1 MADGFSLNVD
11 PKFLQNLEEAD
22 KRIQKIA
29 DTMEATSKRI
39 IKSFQDINSQG
50 LDVFVNKMNDVNKV
64 ISSLSDKKIS
74 ISNILGGKSQT
85 AKSVD
90 DINKLIE
97 LLNKLSQETKK
108 TQGANKRGG
117 LFGDMSKSVSDWQ
130 ALQKQISDN
139 EKQISKLTQSTREYE
154 STMKRIQS
162 GKGGVIHGG
171 ASKEYQENIKNIE
184 TLRQQNASLQQKQQ
198 LIIQNNQALQAQ
210 ANLQHQLKQYN
221 QQQGSLPEQRKA
233 DELKRMN
240 DYYRELEKSSKRASE
255 ESIKSSEKE
264 AKARERAERAS
275 KKQAETEAKRQQ
287 RAAQSRETQILN
299 AYNQAMKANEATVN
313 QRINKLAKLRQV
325 ESQLAQDEAKY
336 SSQLSRVRSEI
347 DRLSQANDKA
357 AKSTKQLQS
366 NQRNL
371 MDTTGQLQRKLALLF
386 SVSAIQG
393 YISKLIDVR
402 GEFEMQQRSL
412 QVLLQNK
419 DQANELWD
427 KTVALAVKS
436 PFRVKELVT
445 YTKQLAAYRV
455 EADKLFETNKMLA
468 DVSAGLGVDMN
479 RLILAFGQVKAAN
492 YLRGTELR
500 QFSEAGVNML
510 GELAQYFTELEGRAV
525 SVGDVFERVSKRMVT
540 FQDVNAIFQRITSE
554 SGIFYQMQEKQS
566 ETLRGM
572 VMNFRDS
579 MDLMLN
585 DIGKSQDSI
594 LKDSI
599 RLAKEFIDNWRDFS
613 TIINTAGVVFL
624 AAFGT
629 KSLLGIA
636 KGLRNLFAF
645 ISANPWIALAGAVA
659 LVVTYLYQAADA
671 QNKLNAAMQEVDNEN
686 IATLEENISLYHKLV
701 GTINDATKSY
711 EDRNKALSQLK
722 QKFNDILPDQYTE
735 LEYVQRLGDN
745 YRDAED
751 AMMDYYNAKAKAQ
764 KKTRLDQEY
773 SGEIEGTDI
782 PELIAST
789 KDWIEDMYEIGD
801 LSKDAQIRL
810 NAGVNGVIN
819 NLVDDVKN
827 GKISANIDIF
837 KNELKT
843 RLEDF
848 SGVDLSALWNK
859 TYLGFDFRG
868 VDISDILGTLQE
880 YQSAIQSIEGLP
892 YETYDQLK
900 ASEII
905 NKEKLN
911 IEKAT
916 SAFKKA
922 ASLYEQYAN
931 AIPKVDKSV
940 KQQREEIEKDVQKI
954 LTDLPESLNAYSE
967 YLKGVFSQ
975 LKENADSGKFNFKAS
990 LQAIESDLYAL
1001 RDESGKLTGG
1011 LAKIAFDNVV
1021 LNETANDAAK
1031 QMIKNFQEGLDE
1043 QGRKLKMSTFQKS
1056 VNEGIKE
1063 IADRFDVSAD
1073 VFAKFV
1079 PTTTD
1084 ALSTVRQNV
1093 KAEIDSMESRLKE
1106 FQNSLTQ
1113 GMYVLS
1119 EGVLNET
1126 KKSIEEITKL
1136 LPAFK
1141 SLFAFLGGD
1150 LDKGS
1155 GRSNS
1160 LYDERI
1166 KVIDDMNK
1174 KYKELNK
1181 TLEKSKA
1188 LQGAFDAYI
1197 DAFATAYEGINWVP
1211 DNVRSMSPQEF
1222 ASKVLNFPNENDLVN
1237 FLDRLSKEPMKTFEK
1252 IKVELA
1258 KGEYVYD
1265 MKVRVKSEE
1274 DKDLLE
1280 QIEDMFSGYEMSIEL
1295 QKMNIPPDLAKQLFN
1310 IDSLTLPDLKNKLI
1324 ELKPK
1329 FEGEEMLEEWDKLMK
1344 KIEDKEDK
1352 EQEERLKKYTKY
1364 LLKAQSERVRI
1375 KLDEMRQL
1383 AEIDKED
1390 KYSQDQKETIK
1401 RSLRIETQEKLDKE
1415 AWDEF
1420 KNSEMYTQMFEDLET
1435 LGNKAI
1441 DNLLDNLEKLKDSLK
1456 NLPANEVKE
1465 IMTQINKLSDI
1476 KNERNPFASLRDAMK
1491 EVRALE
1497 EQGKTEESLQL
1508 ELQAANARAK
1518 SAQNDIDA
1526 IDTIINAKR
1535 EGLSLDSQ
1543 SIEWQNKYGRYVG
1556 LTVDMLEEEKRELG
1570 EIVDHNQNISEQ
1582 SNKGLSSYAKARNA
1596 LRAVHSEWESIRNMA
1611 TKAYDSIKTILES
1624 MGVEADSTAM
1634 VLADMGMSLVDL
1646 VFQAISFGV
1655 QLKIMTV
1662 QAELLGVAINS
1673 ALGPIGWA
1681 VLALQAI
1688 ATVFSGIVGL
1698 GDAKKE
1704 RQIKKEQELV
1714 ENLEKAYKKLE
1725 KAIENAYSISNLE
1738 DSGKKAQHNIQAQ
1751 IKAYERMIALEEDK
1765 KKTDKDKINDWK
1777 NTIDELREQA
1787 EELNKEVVSTATAGI
1802 MDIVLSAS
1810 EEFTDAWL
1818 EAFKETG
1825 DGLSGLES
1833 NFKETMLEMVKQQAA
1848 MLISQAYVDRWKKQL
1863 EQYINPSDLEL
1874 STDEARK
1881 WVNAVSTSL
1890 PQLNDALEKYFTAMQ
1905 QAGVDIS
1912 GSGELSGL
1920 QRGIQEIQEST
1931 AQEIAAYL
1939 NSIRFFVA
1947 EQNTYL
1953 SQIASSFS
1961 NTEIENPMVSQLKI
1975 IASQTTAI
1983 NELLNSLT
1991 SGGHSMGGRGFRVF
2005 IS

>member
-64 ISSLSDKKIS
+64 ISSLNDKKIS

-85 AKSVD
+85 SKSVD

-108 TQGANKRGG
+108 TQGSNKRGG

-130 ALQKQISDN
+130 ALQKQISEND
-139 EKQISKLTQSTREYE
+139 KQLSKLIQSQREYE
-154 STMKRIQS
+154 AIMKRIQS
-162 GKGGVIHGG
+162 GKGGVITNKDT
-171 ASKEYQENIKNIE
+171 KEYQENIRLIE
-184 TLRQQNASLQQKQQ
+184 TLKQQNAVLQQKQQ
-198 LIIQNNQALQAQ
+198 LIVQNNQALQAQ
-210 ANLQHQLKQYN
+210 ANLQQQLKQYN
-221 QQQGSLPEQRKA
+221 QQQSSLPEQRKA

-240 DYYRELEKSSKRASE
+240 DYYRELEKSSKRAAE

-275 KKQAETEAKRQQ
+275 KKQAEAEAKRQQ
-287 RAAQSRETQILN
+287 RAAQSRETQMLN

-325 ESQLAQDEAKY
+325 ESQLVQDEAKY
-336 SSQLSRVRSEI
+336 STQLSRVRSEI

-427 KTVALAVKS
+427 KTVSLAVKS

-510 GELAQYFTELEGRAV
+510 GELAKYFTELEGRAV

-540 FQDVNAIFQRITSE
+540 FQDVNEIFRRITSE
-554 SGIFYQMQEKQS
+554 GGIFFKMQEKQS

-585 DIGKSQDSI
+585 DIGKNQDSI

-599 RLAKEFIDNWRDFS
+599 RLAKEFVDNWRDFS
-613 TIINTAGVVFL
+613 AIINTAGVAFL
-624 AAFGT
+624 AAFGVKT
-629 KSLLGIA
+629 LFNIA
-636 KGLRNLFAF
+636 KGLRALFAV

-686 IATLEENISLYHKLV
+686 IATLEENISLYHQLV
-701 GTINDATKSY
+701 DTINDATKSY
-711 EDRNKALSQLK
+711 EDRNKSLSQLK
-722 QKFNDILPDQYTE
+722 QKFNEILPDQYTE
-735 LEYVQRLGDN
+735 LEYVQQLGDN

-764 KKTRLDQEY
+764 KKTRIDQEY

-810 NAGVNGVIN
+810 SAGVNGVIN
-819 NLVDDVKN
+819 SLVDDVKN

-837 KNELKT
+837 KNELKE

-848 SGVDLSALWNK
+848 SGVDLSKLWDK

-868 VDISDILGTLQE
+868 VDISDIMGTLKE
-880 YQSAIQSIEGLP
+880 YQSALQSIEGLP

-922 ASLYEQYAN
+922 ASLYEQYVN

-940 KQQREEIEKDVQKI
+940 KQQREEIEKDVKKI

-967 YLKGVFSQ
+967 YLKGVFAQ
-975 LKENADSGKFNFKAS
+975 LKENADTGKFNFKAS

-1021 LNETANDAAK
+1021 LNENANDAAK

-1043 QGRKLKMSTFQKS
+1043 QGKKLKMSTFQKS

-1093 KAEIDSMESRLKE
+1093 KAEIDSMESRLKK

-1119 EGVLNET
+1119 EGALNET
-1126 KKSIEEITKL
+1126 KKSIEEIEKL
-1136 LPAFK
+1136 LPAFN
-1141 SLFAFLGGD
+1141 SVFAFLGGD
-1150 LDKGS
+1150 LEGANKKGS
-1155 GRSNS
+1155 RGRSNS

-1181 TLEKSKA
+1181 TLEKSEA

-1197 DAFATAYEGINWVP
+1197 DAFATAYEGISWVP

-1265 MKVRVKSEE
+1265 MKVRVKTE
-1274 DKDLLE
+1274 DDKALLE

-1295 QKMNIPPDLAKQLFN
+1295 QKLNIPPDLAKQLFN
-1310 IDSLTLPDLKNKLI
+1310 VDSVDLSSIRNKISSELSKAQATGGQEDRVN
-1324 ELKPK
+1324 ELKK
-1329 FEGEEMLEEWDKLMK
+1329 QLDKVDEM
-1344 KIEDKEDK
+1344 EDKAMK
-1352 EQEERLKKYTKY
+1352 ERLKKYVKY
-1364 LLKAQSERVRI
+1364 LVQAQGERVKI
-1375 KLDEMRQL
+1375 KMDEIRQL
-1383 AEIDKED
+1383 NEIESLNFTESQKAMARMAIQQESKQKMDKLEWED
-1390 KYSQDQKETIK
+1390 
-1401 RSLRIETQEKLDKE
+1401 
-1415 AWDEF
+1415 F
-1420 KNSEMYTQMFEDLET
+1420 KDSGMYVQLFEDLEYAST
-1435 LGNKAI
+1435 SALNKMRERLMMLKDQLSGLDADDLRHLYNQIEKLDEQLAKRSPYKTAI
-1441 DNLLDNLEKLKDSLK
+1441 AGINEYIQALKDSKRIELELDKETTITRGLK
-1456 NLPANEVKE
+1456 RDESSLSTQLAVEQSKYRQMVANFNVSSKEVSEQYKKVQTLESQLALVKAQLLAQGKLTKE
-1465 IMTQINKLSDI
+1465 LEKQLDEAKHTRKTFEGSLSDI
-1476 KNERNPFASLRDAMK
+1476 GSDITA
-1491 EVRALE
+1491 
-1497 EQGKTEESLQL
+1497 
-1508 ELQAANARAK
+1508 AANALPNIASDLENVFGTMSDGTK
-1518 SAQNDIDA
+1518 DTIDSISTIAGGVGDA
-1526 IDTIINAKR
+1526 ISGFASGNYI
-1535 EGLSLDSQ
+1535 
-1543 SIEWQNKYGRYVG
+1543 
-1556 LTVDMLEEEKRELG
+1556 
-1570 EIVDHNQNISEQ
+1570 
-1582 SNKGLSSYAKARNA
+1582 
-1596 LRAVHSEWESIRNMA
+1596 
-1611 TKAYDSIKTILES
+1611 
-1624 MGVEADSTAM
+1624 
-1634 VLADMGMSLVDL
+1634 
-1646 VFQAISFGV
+1646 
-1655 QLKIMTV
+1655 
-1662 QAELLGVAINS
+1662 
-1673 ALGPIGWA
+1673 
-1681 VLALQAI
+1681 QAI
-1688 ATVFSGIVGL
+1688 AGVAKAIGGIFAI
-1698 GDAKKE
+1698 GDKKKE
-1704 RQIKKEQELV
+1704 RQIQREIKFV
-1714 ENLEKAYKKLE
+1714 EDLERAYQKLE
-1725 KAIENAYSISNLE
+1725 KAIDNAYSINTLQA
-1738 DSGKKAQHNIQAQ
+1738 SGQEAKKNVDAQ
-1751 IKAYERMIALEEDK
+1751 IASYNKMIAAEEDK
-1765 KKTDKDKINDWK
+1765 KETDKDRIKEWQLAIEDLIEQK
-1777 NTIDELREQA
+1777 AELDK
-1787 EELNKEVVSTATAGI
+1787 ELVSVATSGI
-1802 MDIVLSAS
+1802 MDDVLSAS
-1810 EEFTDAWL
+1810 QEFTNAWL
-1818 EAFKETG
+1818 EAFNETG
-1825 DGLSGLES
+1825 DGLSGLET

-1848 MLISQAYVDRWKKQL
+1848 MLISQAYVDKWKKQL
-1863 EQYINPSDLEL
+1863 EQYINPNDLEL
-1874 STDEARK
+1874 STDEAKK
-1881 WVNAVSTSL
+1881 WVEAVSTSL
-1890 PQLNDALEKYFTAMQ
+1890 PQLNDALTRYFEAMK
-1905 QAGVDIS
+1905 QAGVDLS
-1912 GSGELSGL
+1912 GGEQSELSGI
-1920 QRGIQEIQEST
+1920 QRGIQELTEST
-1931 AQEIAAYL
+1931 GQEIAAYL

-1947 EQNTYL
+1947 EQTTYL
-1953 SQIASSFS
+1953 SQIASSFG
-1961 NTEIENPMVSQLKI
+1961 NTEMENPMVGQLRI

>member
-154 STMKRIQS
+154 STMKRIQG

-275 KKQAETEAKRQQ
+275 KKQSETEAKRQQ

-585 DIGKSQDSI
+585 DIGKDQDSM
-594 LKDSI
+594 LKNSI
-599 RLAKEFIDNWRDFS
+599 RLAKEFVDNWRQFQPLMES
-613 TIINTAGVVFL
+613 IGVAFI
-624 AAFGT
+624 AAFGVKT
-629 KSLLGIA
+629 LAKIASGIS
-636 KGLRNLFAF
+636 KLFAAF
-645 ISANPWIALAGAVA
+645 AANPILLVASAVGVLAAALYSAHAA
-659 LVVTYLYQAADA
+659 TTKLQAA
-671 QNKLNAAMQEVDNEN
+671 MREVETEN
-686 IATLEENISLYHKLV
+686 TSSLEESIGLYKQLTQ
-701 GTINDATKSY
+701 TINDTTKSY
-711 EDRNKALSQLK
+711 EERNKAMSQLEN
-722 QKFNDILPDQYTE
+722 KFKDILPNQYIE
-735 LEYVQRLGDN
+735 NDYVKQLGNN
-745 YRDAED
+745 YREAEQ
-751 AMMDYYNAKAKAQ
+751 AMFDYYNTKTREQ
-764 KKTRLDQEY
+764 KKAR
-773 SGEIEGTDI
+773 IEQQ
-782 PELIAST
+782 
-789 KDWIEDMYEIGD
+789 YEGD
-801 LSKDAQIRL
+801 LSGTNIPDVISSVQDWLGDMVEVGNITEEMRIRL
-810 NAGVNGVIN
+810 SSGVSGVIN
-819 NLVDDVKN
+819 SLVEDVKS
-827 GKISANIDIF
+827 GKIASNVEEF
-837 KNELKT
+837 NKELKV
-843 RLEDF
+843 RL
-848 SGVDLSALWNK
+848 GKYAGIDLSKIWDKA
-859 TYLGFDFRG
+859 YRG
-868 VDISDILGTLQE
+868 VDERFAS
-880 YQSAIQSIEGLP
+880 IQSITSKLRDYASSLKSIKGLA
-892 YETYDQLK
+892 YETYDQEQAAELIN
-900 ASEII
+900 SEK
-905 NKEKLN
+905 NKLN
-911 IEKAT
+911 RAIED
-916 SAFKKA
+916 FKKV
-922 ASLYEQYAN
+922 ASLYQQYVYV
-931 AIPKVDKSV
+931 IGKSD
-940 KQQREEIEKDVQKI
+940 EEISKKRGEIEGDVQRI
-954 LTDLPESLNAYSE
+954 VNALITESKE
-967 YLKGVFSQ
+967 YGVFIAQ
-975 LKENADSGKFNFKAS
+975 AAKDMKNNADKGAFDFAKVI
-990 LQAIESDLYAL
+990 QTIESSLYATF
-1001 RDESGKLTGG
+1001 DDKGKLSDG
-1011 LAKIAFDNVV
+1011 LAKIAFENVSKSKFV
-1021 LNETANDAAK
+1021 DEAATK
-1031 QMIKNFQEGLDE
+1031 MITNFQETLSD
-1043 QGRKLKMSTFQKS
+1043 KSKTLKMTDFQNTVVKAIEL
-1056 VNEGIKE
+1056 VTDKFG
-1063 IADRFDVSAD
+1063 VSAD
-1073 VFAKFV
+1073 KLAKFV
-1079 PTTTD
+1079 PKYGE
-1084 ALSTVRQNV
+1084 ALSEVRNRVIAEKEMMDAAIASWDASFGTGFDISTGKMLGYTKEQISEYRIMTKVLETLATLMGNV
-1093 KAEIDSMESRLKE
+1093 
-1106 FQNSLTQ
+1106 Q
-1113 GMYVLS
+1113 
-1119 EGVLNET
+1119 
-1126 KKSIEEITKL
+1126 
-1136 LPAFK
+1136 
-1141 SLFAFLGGD
+1141 
-1150 LDKGS
+1150 KGS
-1155 GRSNS
+1155 GKRDK
-1160 LYDERI
+1160 LMDERI

-1181 TLEKSKA
+1181 TLSKTDS
-1188 LQGAFDAYI
+1188 LQGAFDSYK
-1197 DAFATAYEGINWVP
+1197 DAFASAYGRSDVKSMTAE
-1211 DNVRSMSPQEF
+1211 EF
-1222 ASKVLNFPNENDLVN
+1222 ASKVLNFPNENDIVKW
-1237 FLDRLSKEPMKTFEK
+1237 LDNLAKTAKNTEDK

-1258 KGEYVYD
+1258 KGEYVFD
-1265 MKVRVKSEE
+1265 MKVRAKVE
-1274 DKDLLE
+1274 DDKKLID

-1295 QKMNIPPDLAKQLFN
+1295 QKLNIPPDLAKQLFN
-1310 IDSLTLPDLKNKLI
+1310 VDSLPLDGLRKNLKSRESEFIGTDQEEEYKKY
-1324 ELKPK
+1324 LKK
-1329 FEGEEMLEEWDKLMK
+1329 IDELEEKA
-1344 KIEDKEDK
+1344 
-1352 EQEERLKKYTKY
+1352 QVERLKKYTKY
-1364 LLKAQSERVRI
+1364 LIKAQGERVKI
-1375 KLDEMRQL
+1375 KMDEMRQL
-1383 AEIDKED
+1383 SEIETLGFTDAQK
-1390 KYSQDQKETIK
+1390 QMATQAIQKEA
-1401 RSLRIETQEKLDKE
+1401 QQALDKLE
-1415 AWDEF
+1415 WEEF
-1420 KNSEMYTQMFEDLET
+1420 KDSGMYVQLFEDLEYAST
-1435 LGNKAI
+1435 KA
-1441 DNLLDNLEKLKDSLK
+1441 LEKMRERLLAMKGQLSELGADDLKHLY
-1456 NLPANEVKE
+1456 N
-1465 IMTQINKLSDI
+1465 QIEKLDEQLM
-1476 KNERNPFASLRDAMK
+1476 KRNPYKTLIVGVDDYVKALKTSKRVEQELDKETAIGRGLKRDEASLSSQLAIEKSKYNQMVANFKVSSKDVNEQYQKVQQLEKQLALVKAQLLAQGKLTK
-1491 EVRALE
+1491 ELE
-1497 EQGKTEESLQL
+1497 EQLDGAKATRKTFEGSLS
-1508 ELQAANARAK
+1508 EIGGDIVEVANALPNIASNLENVFGAMSDGTK
-1518 SAQNDIDA
+1518 DA
-1526 IDTIINAKR
+1526 IDSISAIGA
-1535 EGLSLDSQ
+1535 GVGSAIQGFASQ
-1543 SIEWQNKYGRYVG
+1543 NYIQAIQGIAQAI
-1556 LTVDMLEEEKRELG
+1556 G
-1570 EIVDHNQNISEQ
+1570 EI
-1582 SNKGLSSYAKARNA
+1582 
-1596 LRAVHSEWESIRNMA
+1596 
-1611 TKAYDSIKTILES
+1611 
-1624 MGVEADSTAM
+1624 
-1634 VLADMGMSLVDL
+1634 
-1646 VFQAISFGV
+1646 FAI
-1655 QLKIMTV
+1655 
-1662 QAELLGVAINS
+1662 
-1673 ALGPIGWA
+1673 
-1681 VLALQAI
+1681 
-1688 ATVFSGIVGL
+1688 
-1698 GDAKKE
+1698 GDKSKE
-1704 RQIKKEQELV
+1704 RQIQREIKLV
-1714 ENLEKAYKKLE
+1714 EDLERAYQKLE
-1725 KAIENAYSISNLE
+1725 KQIDEAYSIDTLQR
-1738 DSGKKAQHNIQAQ
+1738 SGRQAKANVEAQ
-1751 IKAYERMIALEEDK
+1751 IDSYEKMIAAEEDK
-1765 KKTDKDKINDWK
+1765 KKTDHDRIKEWQLAIEDLIEQKAELDKQ
-1777 NTIDELREQA
+1777 L
-1787 EELNKEVVSTATAGI
+1787 VSTATGGI
-1802 MDIVLSAS
+1802 MDDVLSAS
-1810 EEFTDAWL
+1810 KDFTDAWL

-1848 MLISQAYVDRWKKQL
+1848 MLISQSYVDRWKKQL
-1863 EQYINPSDLEL
+1863 EQYINPTDLEL

-1920 QRGIQEIQEST
+1920 QRGIQSVSEST
-1931 AQEIAAYL
+1931 AQIIEAYMASVRFYVADS
-1939 NSIRFFVA
+1939 NSKL
-1947 EQNTYL
+1947 T
-1953 SQIASSFS
+1953 QIAEFVIGNNEGVNPILSELKTQ
-1961 NTEIENPMVSQLKI
+1961 TELVRDIS
-1975 IASQTTAI
+1975 T
-1983 NELLNSLT
+1983 LLNSLT
-1991 SGGHSMGGRGFRVF
+1991 APHPTQAGRGLKV
-2005 IS
+2005 IM

>member
-1 MADGFSLNVD
+1 MADGFSLTID
-11 PKFLQNLEEAD
+11 DSMLKKLDDAD
-22 KRIQKIA
+22 KKLAKLA
-29 DTMEATSKRI
+29 DTMDATSKRM

-50 LDVFVNKMNDVNKV
+50 LDVFMNKINDVNKV
-64 ISSLSDKKIS
+64 ISSLGNKKIS
-74 ISNILGGKSQT
+74 ISSILGGKSQT

-171 ASKEYQENIKNIE
+171 ASKEYQENLKNIE
-184 TLRQQNASLQQKQQ
+184 SLKQQNASLQQKQQ
-198 LIIQNNQALQAQ
+198 LIIQNNQAIQAQ
-210 ANLQHQLKQYN
+210 ANLQQQLKQYN

-240 DYYRELEKSSKRASE
+240 DYYRELEKSSKKAADE
-255 ESIKSSEKE
+255 ATKAANKE
-264 AKARERAERAS
+264 TEARNRAERAS
-275 KKQAETEAKRQQ
+275 KKQAEAEAKRQQ

-357 AKSTKQLQS
+357 AKSTKQLQN
-366 NQRNL
+366 NQRSL
-371 MDTTGQLQRKLALLF
+371 MDTAGQLQRKLALLF

-393 YISKLIDVR
+393 YVSKLIDVR

-554 SGIFYQMQEKQS
+554 SGVFYQMQEKQS

-599 RLAKEFIDNWRDFS
+599 RLAKEFVDNWRDFS
-613 TIINTAGVVFL
+613 AIINTAGVAFL

-636 KGLRNLFAF
+636 KGLKNLFSF
-645 ISANPWIALAGAVA
+645 ISANPWVALAGAVA
-659 LVVTYLYQAADA
+659 LVFTYLYQAADA

-686 IATLEENISLYHKLV
+686 IATLEENISLYHQLV
-701 GTINDATKSY
+701 ETINDATKSY

-735 LEYVQRLGDN
+735 LEYVQQLGDN

-751 AMMDYYNAKAKAQ
+751 AMMNYYNAKAIEQ
-764 KKTRLDQEY
+764 KKSRVEQNFV
-773 SGEIEGTDI
+773 SEIEGTDI
-782 PELIAST
+782 PELIDSY
-789 KDWIEDMYEIGD
+789 KKFIEGYNAIGID
-801 LSKDAQIRL
+801 ESKAQIKL
-810 NAGVNGVIN
+810 KAGISGIINSVVQDIKSGQINVNDIQ
-819 NLVDDVKN
+819 KE
-827 GKISANIDIF
+827 IS
-837 KNELKT
+837 K
-843 RLEDF
+843 RLELFVGEDEVAKHII
-848 SGVDLSALWNK
+848 SWAEEYGDIEE
-859 TYLGFDFRG
+859 
-868 VDISDILGTLQE
+868 DISDIIDTLE
-880 YQSAIQSIEGLP
+880 RYNKALANIQGLP

-900 ASEII
+900 ASEMI

-911 IEKAT
+911 VEQAT
-916 SAFKKA
+916 RAFKKA
-922 ASLYEQYAN
+922 ASLYEQYVN

-967 YLKGVFSQ
+967 YLKGVFAQ
-975 LKENADSGKFNFKAS
+975 LKENADTGKFNFKAS

-1021 LNETANDAAK
+1021 LNENANDSAK

-1043 QGRKLKMSTFQKS
+1043 QGKKLKMSTFQKS
-1056 VNEGIKE
+1056 VNEGIKK

-1079 PTTTD
+1079 PATTD
-1084 ALSTVRQNV
+1084 ALSTVRQKV
-1093 KAEIDSMESRLKE
+1093 KAEIDSIESRIKE
-1106 FQNSLTQ
+1106 FQTSLTQ
-1113 GMYVLS
+1113 GMYILS
-1119 EGVLNET
+1119 EGALDET
-1126 KKSIEEITKL
+1126 KKGIEEMSKQ
-1136 LPAFK
+1136 LPALKAF
-1141 SLFAFLGGD
+1141 FTFLGGD
-1150 LDKGS
+1150 LDKNKKGGR

-1181 TLEKSKA
+1181 TLEKSEA
-1188 LQGAFDAYI
+1188 LQGAFNAYI
-1197 DAFATAYEGINWVP
+1197 DAFATAYQGVSWIP
-1211 DNVRSMSPQEF
+1211 KNVQQMSPQEF
-1222 ASKVLNFPNENDLVN
+1222 ASKVLNFPNENALVS
-1237 FLDRLSKEPMKTFEK
+1237 FLDKLAKEPMKTFEK

-1265 MKVRVKSEE
+1265 MKVRVKSED

-1280 QIEDMFSGYEMSIEL
+1280 QIEKMFSGYEMSIEL
-1295 QKMNIPPDLAKQLFN
+1295 QKLNIPPDLAKQLFN
-1310 IDSLTLPDLKNKLI
+1310 IDALTLP
-1324 ELKPK
+1324 ELKSKVVSMKSQFVGTDMEEEYRK
-1329 FEGEEMLEEWDKLMK
+1329 FLK
-1344 KIEDKEDK
+1344 KIDEMEEKA
-1352 EQEERLKKYTKY
+1352 QVERLKKYTKY
-1364 LLKAQSERVRI
+1364 LVKAQGERVKI
-1375 KLDEMRQL
+1375 KMDEMRQL
-1383 AEIDKED
+1383 NEIETLNFTDA
-1390 KYSQDQKETIK
+1390 QKELARQAIK
-1401 RSLRIETQEKLDKE
+1401 KESQQKMDKLEWED
-1415 AWDEF
+1415 F
-1420 KNSEMYTQMFEDLET
+1420 KDSGMYVQLFEDLEYVST
-1435 LGNKAI
+1435 NALMKMREKLSKLKTQLKDLDADDLKHLYSQIEKLDNEISTRNPYKYAI
-1441 DNLLDNLEKLKDSLK
+1441 NGIDDYINAIKNAKQLEENLLSAQSRESGLK
-1456 NLPANEVKE
+1456 NQEANISKELAIEQSKFKTIKQNLNASSDDVNKQYMKVKE
-1465 IMTQINKLSDI
+1465 LESQLS
-1476 KNERNPFASLRDAMK
+1476 L
-1491 EVRALE
+1491 VRAQLIAQGKLTDEIE
-1497 EQGKTEESLQL
+1497 EQLDANKQIRKTFTGNLAEIGSVISEAASALPNIASDL
-1508 ELQAANARAK
+1508 ENVFGAMDDGAR
-1518 SAQNDIDA
+1518 DA
-1526 IDTIINAKR
+1526 IDSIATIGA
-1535 EGLSLDSQ
+1535 G
-1543 SIEWQNKYGRYVG
+1543 VG
-1556 LTVDMLEEEKRELG
+1556 D
-1570 EIVDHNQNISEQ
+1570 
-1582 SNKGLSSYAKARNA
+1582 
-1596 LRAVHSEWESIRNMA
+1596 
-1611 TKAYDSIKTILES
+1611 
-1624 MGVEADSTAM
+1624 
-1634 VLADMGMSLVDL
+1634 
-1646 VFQAISFGV
+1646 AIQGFASGNY
-1655 QLKIMTV
+1655 I
-1662 QAELLGVAINS
+1662 
-1673 ALGPIGWA
+1673 
-1681 VLALQAI
+1681 QAI
-1688 ATVFSGIVGL
+1688 AGVAKALGGIFAI
-1698 GDAKKE
+1698 GDKKKE
-1704 RQIKKEQELV
+1704 RQIQREIKFV
-1714 ENLEKAYKKLE
+1714 ENLERAYEKLE
-1725 KAIENAYSISNLE
+1725 KQIDAAYTIDTL
-1738 DSGKKAQHNIQAQ
+1738 KKSYDAAQKNIDAQ
-1751 IKAYERMIALEEDK
+1751 IASYNKMIAAEEDK
-1765 KKTDKDKINDWK
+1765 KKTDKDRIKEWQQ
-1777 NTIDELREQA
+1777 TIEDLSEQRKELLKSQV
-1787 EELNKEVVSTATAGI
+1787 EELGGGYDYSSMT
-1802 MDIVLSAS
+1802 
-1810 EEFTDAWL
+1810 EEFVNAWL
-1818 EAFKETG
+1818 DAFKETG
-1825 DGLSGLES
+1825 NGLTGLED
-1833 NFKETMLEMVKQQAA
+1833 NFEEFWQNIAIKQAVMGGASKIMQPFLDAVNKALENDFKLDDSEMANIDNLSAKAKEDMNAF
-1848 MLISQAYVDRWKKQL
+1848 L
-1863 EQYINPSDLEL
+1863 EQWYNRWGDFMEQG
-1874 STDEARK
+1874 E
-1881 WVNAVSTSL
+1881 
-1890 PQLNDALEKYFTAMQ
+1890 Q
-1905 QAGVDIS
+1905 
-1912 GSGELSGL
+1912 GELSGL
-1920 QRGIQEIQEST
+1920 QRGISGITESQ
-1931 AQEIAAYL
+1931 ADILAAYA
-1939 NSIRFFVA
+1939 NSCRFFLA
-1947 EQNTYL
+1947 NIDTTLASIANQILGGGNMPNPIL
-1953 SQIASSFS
+1953 SELRTQ
-1961 NTEIENPMVSQLKI
+1961 TELVRGIS
-1975 IASQTTAI
+1975 T
-1983 NELLNSLT
+1983 LLNSVVRG
-1991 SGGHSMGGRGFRVF
+1991 SHSMGGQGIKVF

>member
-1 MADGFSLNVD
+1 MAEGFVLNID
-11 PKFLQNLEEAD
+11 DSMIKKLDDAD
-22 KRIQKIA
+22 KTINKIA
-29 DTMEATSKRI
+29 ESSEKASKKIIDAFKNADTQGVKPFLDNLKKVETAITNL
-39 IKSFQDINSQG
+39 NS
-50 LDVFVNKMNDVNKV
+50 
-64 ISSLSDKKIS
+64 KKIS
-74 ISNILGGKSQT
+74 ISNILDSGKAS
-85 AKSVD
+85 KVVD
-90 DINKLIE
+90 DINKVVNAV
-97 LLNKLSQETKK
+97 NK
-108 TQGANKRGG
+108 ANYKNTSKNGV
-117 LFGDMSKSVSDWQ
+117 FGDMSKSVEAWQ
-130 ALQKQISDN
+130 LLQNKINSN
-139 EKQISKLTQSTREYE
+139 EKQLNKLNQSIKEYE
-154 STMKRIQS
+154 NILKRINS
-162 GKGGVIHGG
+162 GKGGVIHAS
-171 ASKEYQENIKNIE
+171 ASKEYQENLKSIE
-184 TLRQQNASLQQKQQ
+184 SLKQQNALLQQKQQ
-198 LIIQNNQALQAQ
+198 FIIQNNQAIQAQ
-210 ANLQHQLKQYN
+210 ANLQQQLKQYN
-221 QQQGSLPEQRKA
+221 QQQSALPEQRKN

-240 DYYRELEKSSKRASE
+240 DYYRELEKSSKKAAESAS
-255 ESIKSSEKE
+255 KAAEKE
-264 AKARERAERAS
+264 TKLREKAALAAQ
-275 KKQAETEAKRQQ
+275 KQADAEAKRQQ
-287 RAAQSRETQILN
+287 RSAQSHETQMLN

-336 SSQLSRVRSEI
+336 STQLSRVRSEI

-357 AKSTKQLQS
+357 AESTEQLKGK
-366 NQRNL
+366 QRNL
-371 MDTTGQLQRKLALLF
+371 MDTAGQLQRKLALLF

-510 GELAQYFTELEGRAV
+510 GELADYFTELEGRAV

-566 ETLRGM
+566 STLRGM

-599 RLAKEFIDNWRDFS
+599 RLAKEFVDNWRNFS
-613 TIINTAGVVFL
+613 AIINTAGVAFL
-624 AAFGT
+624 AAFGV
-629 KSLLGIA
+629 KSLISIA
-636 KGLRNLFAF
+636 KGLRTLFTI
-645 ISANPWIALAGAVA
+645 ISSNPWTALASAVA

-671 QNKLNAAMQEVDNEN
+671 QNKFNAAMQEVDNEN
-686 IATLEENISLYHKLV
+686 LATLEENISLYHKLV
-701 GTINDATKSY
+701 ETINDATKSY

-722 QKFNDILPDQYTE
+722 QKFNEILPDQYTE
-735 LEYVQRLGDN
+735 LEYVQQLGNN

-764 KKTRLDQEY
+764 KKTRIDQEY

-782 PELIAST
+782 PELITST

-819 NLVDDVKN
+819 SLVDDVKN
-827 GKISANIDIF
+827 GKISANVNIF
-837 KNELKT
+837 KNELKK

-848 SGVDLSALWNK
+848 SGIDLSGLWNK

-868 VDISDILGTLQE
+868 VDISDIIDTLKE
-880 YQSAIQSIEGLP
+880 YQSALQSIEGLP

-931 AIPKVDKSV
+931 TIPKVDKSV

-954 LTDLPESLNAYSE
+954 LTDLPESLNTYSE

-975 LKENADSGKFNFKAS
+975 LKENADKGTFDFKAS

-1043 QGRKLKMSTFQKS
+1043 QGQKLKMSTFQKS
-1056 VNEGIKE
+1056 VNEGIKR

-1119 EGVLNET
+1119 EGALNET
-1126 KKSIEEITKL
+1126 KKSIEDINKL

-1141 SLFAFLGGD
+1141 SLFVFLGGD
-1150 LDKGS
+1150 LDKGKN
-1155 GRSNS
+1155 RSNK
-1160 LYDERI
+1160 LIEERI
-1166 KVIDDMNK
+1166 KVVDQMNK
-1174 KYKELNK
+1174 KYKELNQTLSK
-1181 TLEKSKA
+1181 TES
-1188 LQGAFDAYI
+1188 LQGAFDAYK
-1197 DAFATAYEGINWVP
+1197 DAFADAYG
-1211 DNVRSMSPQEF
+1211 RSDVKKMSAQEF
-1222 ASKVLNFPNENDLVN
+1222 VSKVLNFPNENDVV
-1237 FLDRLSKEPMKTFEK
+1237 KWFEK
-1252 IKVELA
+1252 LAQTTKNLDDKLKVELK

-1265 MKVRVKSEE
+1265 LKVRTKVE
-1274 DKDLLE
+1274 DDQKLLD
-1280 QIEDMFSGYEMSIEL
+1280 QIEEMFSGYELSLEL
-1295 QKMNIPPDLAKQLFN
+1295 EKLNIPPDLAKQLFN
-1310 IDSLTLPDLKNKLI
+1310 VDSLTLPELKNQVVAM
-1324 ELKPK
+1324 ESK
-1329 FEGEEMLEEWDKLMK
+1329 FVGTDMEKQYREFLK
-1344 KIEDKEDK
+1344 KIDEMEEKA
-1352 EQEERLKKYTKY
+1352 QVERLKKYTQY
-1364 LLKAQSERVRI
+1364 LVKGQGERVKI
-1375 KLDEMRQL
+1375 KMEEMRQL
-1383 AEIDKED
+1383 AEIEQLGFTESQKELARQAIQKESKQKMDKLEWED
-1390 KYSQDQKETIK
+1390 FKDSGMYVQLFEDLEYVSTSALKKMREKLSELKTQLKDLDADDLKHLYSQI
-1401 RSLRIETQEKLDKE
+1401 EKLDKE
-1415 AWDEF
+1415 ISTRNPYKSAMNGIDEYINAI
-1420 KNSEMYTQMFEDLET
+1420 KNAKKLEEDLLSAESRES
-1435 LGNKAI
+1435 
-1441 DNLLDNLEKLKDSLK
+1441 DLK
-1456 NLPANEVKE
+1456 NQEANVSKELALEQAKFKQIKSNLNASGDDVNKQYLKVKGLE
-1465 IMTQINKLSDI
+1465 TQLALLRAQLIAQGKLTDKIEEQLEANKQVRKSFTGDLAQIGSDI
-1476 KNERNPFASLRDAMK
+1476 SE
-1491 EVRALE
+1491 
-1497 EQGKTEESLQL
+1497 
-1508 ELQAANARAK
+1508 AANALPQVAADLENVFGAMDAGTRDTID
-1518 SAQNDIDA
+1518 SISTIGSGVGDA
-1526 IDTIINAKR
+1526 IQGFA
-1535 EGLSLDSQ
+1535 SQ
-1543 SIEWQNKYGRYVG
+1543 NYIQAVAG
-1556 LTVDMLEEEKRELG
+1556 
-1570 EIVDHNQNISEQ
+1570 I
-1582 SNKGLSSYAKARNA
+1582 AKA
-1596 LRAVHSEWESIRNMA
+1596 IGG
-1611 TKAYDSIKTILES
+1611 I
-1624 MGVEADSTAM
+1624 
-1634 VLADMGMSLVDL
+1634 
-1646 VFQAISFGV
+1646 FAI
-1655 QLKIMTV
+1655 
-1662 QAELLGVAINS
+1662 
-1673 ALGPIGWA
+1673 
-1681 VLALQAI
+1681 
-1688 ATVFSGIVGL
+1688 
-1698 GDAKKE
+1698 GDKKKE
-1704 RQIKKEQELV
+1704 RQIQREIKVV
-1714 ENLEKAYKKLE
+1714 EDLERAYEKLE
-1725 KAIENAYSISNLE
+1725 KQIDEAYAIDTLE
-1738 DSGKKAQHNIQAQ
+1738 QSGKKARENIESQ
-1751 IKAYERMIALEEDK
+1751 IDSYEKMIAAEEDK
-1765 KKTDKDKINDWK
+1765 KKTDKDRIKEWELA
-1777 NTIDELREQA
+1777 IDDLIEQKAELDK
-1787 EELNKEVVSTATAGI
+1787 ELVSIATGGI
-1802 MDIVLSAS
+1802 LDDIRSAAQ
-1810 EEFTDAWL
+1810 EFTDAWL
-1818 EAFKETG
+1818 EAFNETG
-1825 DGLSGLES
+1825 DGLQGLEN

-1848 MLISQAYVDRWKKQL
+1848 MLISQAYIEKWKEQL
-1863 EQYINPSDLEL
+1863 KLYINPDDLEL
-1874 STDEARK
+1874 TTDEAQR
-1881 WVNAVSTSL
+1881 WVTSVTNSL
-1890 PQLNDALEKYFTAMQ
+1890 PQLNDALERYFEAMKA
-1905 QAGVDIS
+1905 AGVDIS
-1912 GSGELSGL
+1912 GGKESELTGL
-1920 QRGIQEIQEST
+1920 QRGIQGITEQQSDIL
-1931 AQEIAAYL
+1931 AAYL

-1947 EQNTYL
+1947 EQTTYL
-1953 SQIASSFS
+1953 QAIAASYTSA
-1961 NTEIENPMVSQLKI
+1961 EIENPMVSQLRI
-1975 IASQTTAI
+1975 IAQQTSAI
-1983 NELLNSLT
+1983 HSLLDSLT

>member
-1 MADGFSLNVD
+1 MADGFSLTID
-11 PKFLQNLEEAD
+11 DSMLKKLDDAD
-22 KRIQKIA
+22 KKLTKMA
-29 DTMEATSKRI
+29 DTMDATSKRM

-50 LDVFVNKMNDVNKV
+50 LDVFMNKMNDVNKV
-64 ISSLSDKKIS
+64 ISSLGNKKIS

-85 AKSVD
+85 ARSVD

-108 TQGANKRGG
+108 TQGTNKRGG
-117 LFGDMSKSVSDWQ
+117 LLGDMSKSVSDWQ
-130 ALQKQISDN
+130 ALQKQISYN

-162 GKGGVIHGG
+162 GKGGVIHAN
-171 ASKEYQENIKNIE
+171 ASKEYQENLKNIE
-184 TLRQQNASLQQKQQ
+184 FLKQQNALLQQKQQ

-210 ANLQHQLKQYN
+210 SNLQQQLKQYT

-240 DYYRELEKSSKRASE
+240 DYYRELEKSSKKASE
-255 ESIKSSEKE
+255 EATKSAEKE
-264 AKARERAERAS
+264 TKSRERALRSAQ
-275 KKQAETEAKRQQ
+275 KQADMEAKRQQ

-371 MDTTGQLQRKLALLF
+371 MDTAGQLQRKLALLF

-393 YISKLIDVR
+393 YVSKLVEVR

-412 QVLLQNK
+412 QVILQNK
-419 DQANELWD
+419 DEANALWD

-436 PFRVKELVT
+436 PFRIKDLVT

-455 EADKLFETNKMLA
+455 ESYKLFETNKMLA

-510 GELAQYFTELEGRAV
+510 GELAKYFTELEGRAV

-540 FQDVNAIFQRITSE
+540 FQDVNEIFKRITSE

-585 DIGKSQDSI
+585 DIGKDQDSM
-594 LKDSI
+594 LKNSI
-599 RLAKEFIDNWRDFS
+599 RLAKEFVDNWRQFQPYVE
-613 TIINTAGVVFL
+613 TAGVAFL
-624 AAFGT
+624 AAFGVKT
-629 KSLLGIA
+629 LGGIIKGVKNLMSLMI
-636 KGLRNLFAF
+636 
-645 ISANPWIALAGAVA
+645 ANPWTALASVVA
-659 LVVTYLYQAADA
+659 LVVAYLYQAANA

-686 IATLEENISLYHKLV
+686 IATLEENISLYHQLV
-701 GTINDATKSY
+701 ETINDATKSY

-735 LEYVQRLGDN
+735 LEYVQQLGDN
-745 YRDAED
+745 YRDSED

-764 KKTRLDQEY
+764 KKTRIDQEY

-782 PELIAST
+782 PELITST

-819 NLVDDVKN
+819 SLIDDVKN

-848 SGVDLSALWNK
+848 SGVDLSELWDK
-859 TYLGFDFRG
+859 TYFGFDFRG
-868 VDISDILGTLQE
+868 VDISDIIGTLKE

-1063 IADRFDVSAD
+1063 IADRFGVSAD

-1093 KAEIDSMESRLKE
+1093 KAEIDGMESRLKE

-1113 GMYVLS
+1113 GMYYLS
-1119 EGVLNET
+1119 EGALNET

-1141 SLFAFLGGD
+1141 SLFTFLGGD
-1150 LDKGS
+1150 LDGANKKGNR

-1181 TLEKSKA
+1181 TLEKSEA

-1197 DAFATAYEGINWVP
+1197 DAFATAYEGISWVP

-1222 ASKVLNFPNENDLVN
+1222 ASKVLNFPDENDLVN

-1295 QKMNIPPDLAKQLFN
+1295 QKLNIPKDLAKQLFN
-1310 IDSLTLPDLKNKLI
+1310 VDSVDLSSIRNKISSELAKAQATGGQEDRVK
-1324 ELKPK
+1324 ELKK
-1329 FEGEEMLEEWDKLMK
+1329 QLDKVEEL
-1344 KIEDKEDK
+1344 EDKAM
-1352 EQEERLKKYTKY
+1352 QERLKKYTKY
-1364 LLKAQSERVRI
+1364 LVKAQGERVKI
-1375 KLDEMRQL
+1375 KMDEIRQL
-1383 AEIDKED
+1383 NEIESLNFTESQKAMARMAIQQESKQKMDKLEWED
-1390 KYSQDQKETIK
+1390 
-1401 RSLRIETQEKLDKE
+1401 
-1415 AWDEF
+1415 F
-1420 KNSEMYTQMFEDLET
+1420 KDSGMYVQLFEDLEYASTRALTKMRERLMT
-1435 LGNKAI
+1435 LKDQLSG
-1441 DNLLDNLEKLKDSLK
+1441 LDADDLRHLYNQIEKLDEQLAKRSPYKTAITGINEYVKALKESKRLESELDKESSLTRGLKKDESTLSTQLAIEQDKYNQMVKNINVSRKDLNKQYNKVKALESQLALVKAQLIAQGKLTKELEVQLDAAANTRKTFEGSLSEIGGDISAAASA
-1456 NLPANEVKE
+1456 LPKIAGDLENVFGAMSEGTKDTIDSISTIGVGVGDA
-1465 IMTQINKLSDI
+1465 ISG
-1476 KNERNPFASLRDAMK
+1476 FAS
-1491 EVRALE
+1491 
-1497 EQGKTEESLQL
+1497 G
-1508 ELQAANARAK
+1508 NY
-1518 SAQNDIDA
+1518 I
-1526 IDTIINAKR
+1526 
-1535 EGLSLDSQ
+1535 
-1543 SIEWQNKYGRYVG
+1543 
-1556 LTVDMLEEEKRELG
+1556 
-1570 EIVDHNQNISEQ
+1570 
-1582 SNKGLSSYAKARNA
+1582 
-1596 LRAVHSEWESIRNMA
+1596 
-1611 TKAYDSIKTILES
+1611 
-1624 MGVEADSTAM
+1624 
-1634 VLADMGMSLVDL
+1634 
-1646 VFQAISFGV
+1646 QAITGIA
-1655 QLKIMTV
+1655 Q
-1662 QAELLGVAINS
+1662 
-1673 ALGPIGWA
+1673 ALGGIFQIG
-1681 VLALQAI
+1681 
-1688 ATVFSGIVGL
+1688 
-1698 GDAKKE
+1698 DKKKE
-1704 RQIKKEQELV
+1704 RQIQREIKFVEEL
-1714 ENLEKAYKKLE
+1714 ERAYQKLE
-1725 KAIENAYSISNLE
+1725 KQIDRAYEVNTLKSSY
-1738 DSGKKAQHNIQAQ
+1738 DAAQKNIDAQ
-1751 IKAYERMIALEEDK
+1751 IESYNKMIAAEDDK
-1765 KKTDKDKINDWK
+1765 KKTDKDRIKEW
-1777 NTIDELREQA
+1777 ELAIEDLKEKQREMLESQV
-1787 EELNKEVVSTATAGI
+1787 EELGGSYDFSSIT
-1802 MDIVLSAS
+1802 
-1810 EEFTDAWL
+1810 EEFVNSWL
-1818 EAFKETG
+1818 DAFKETG
-1825 DGLSGLES
+1825 NGLSGLED
-1833 NFKETMLEMVKQQAA
+1833 NFEDFWKNIAIKQAVMGGASKIMQPLLDAVNKSLENDFKLDDSEMANIDQLSAKAKEDMNAFLEQW
-1848 MLISQAYVDRWKKQL
+1848 YDRWGDFMTQG
-1863 EQYINPSDLEL
+1863 EQS
-1874 STDEARK
+1874 
-1881 WVNAVSTSL
+1881 
-1890 PQLNDALEKYFTAMQ
+1890 
-1905 QAGVDIS
+1905 
-1912 GSGELSGL
+1912 ELSGL
-1920 QRGIQEIQEST
+1920 QRGIQSVSEST
-1931 AQEIAAYL
+1931 AQIIEAYL
-1939 NSIRFFVA
+1939 NSVRFYVA
-1947 EQNTYL
+1947 D
-1953 SQIASSFS
+1953 S
-1961 NTEIENPMVSQLKI
+1961 NTKLTQLVNQVVGGENTPNPMLSELKT
-1975 IASQTTAI
+1975 QTEMIRAI
-1983 NELLNSLT
+1983 RDMFSSVIRNGHPT
-1991 SGGHSMGGRGFRVF
+1991 FGGAF
-2005 IS
+2005 IKVAL